1 MRMIFR
7 DAPLATATAV
17 LYAASSDSASS
28 QIDKLIPK
36 IEQHEG
42 FNPAD
47 TTVETEAVFIAR
59 NC

>member
-7 DAPLATATAV
+7 DAPRATATAE
-17 LYAASSDSASS
+17 LFAASSDSASS

-36 IEQHEG
+36 IEQYGG
-42 FNPAD
+42 FIPAD